1 MDVAE
6 IKGLYDDYVL
16 HTYTRAPLVF
26 DRGEGVRVYDVEGK
40 AYLDFV
46 SGIAVN
52 ALGHSDSDI
61 VAAITEQAPRLMHVS
76 NLYYTEPQARLAR
89 SLVKTSFAD
98 KVFFCNSGAES
109 VEAAIK
115 FSRKWGK
122 QVGGEKKTEFI
133 AFSEA
138 FHGRTM
144 GALALTPRPHYQ
156 DAFRPL
162 MPDVRISPY
171 NDLGAVEK
179 IITDRTCACFVEP
192 VQGEGGINPAEQSF
206 LEGLRRLCDQH
217 NALLVFDEVQC
228 GMGRT
233 GYLWAHEVYHVEP
246 DLLTVA
252 KPLGGGL
259 PMGAVLLKQ
268 KVADIMVPGD
278 HASTFAANPVVC
290 AAANALFAK
299 ISAPAFLEQ
308 VRSMGAYLGQR
319 LTALAE
325 SNKAITEVR
334 GRGMM
339 WGVQANQAV
348 APVIQAG
355 FDAGLLTCTAGP
367 NVLRLLP
374 PLTVTQADIDEAVS
388 ILEEAFG
395 TLEV

>member
-52 ALGHSDSDI
+52 ALGHCDSDI